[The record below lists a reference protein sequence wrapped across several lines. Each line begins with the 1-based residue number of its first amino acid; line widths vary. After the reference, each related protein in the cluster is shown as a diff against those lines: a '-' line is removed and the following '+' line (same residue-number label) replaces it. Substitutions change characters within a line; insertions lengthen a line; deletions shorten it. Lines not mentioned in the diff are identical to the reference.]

1 MALAF
6 PVCAQKRGT
15 LASLPP
21 LLRMPVLEGQGPALM
36 ASSNPN
42 ALLKTLSP
50 NMVTVGV
57 RTSNTDRGGTRFTPQ
72 LVQGT
77 TRRYTPCDIV
87 LFSLAET
94 SPVARL

>member
-57 RTSNTDRGGTRFTPQ
+57 RTSNTDHGGTCFIPH

-87 LFSLAET
+87 LFSLTET